1 MKVSEIMT
9 RDVQI
14 LQPDDTLQMAA
25 QRMRDYDI
33 GFLPVC
39 DGTVLMGVL
48 TDRDLVT
55 RALADGMDIKV
66 MLGRDLMT
74 TPPLYCF
81 DDQDLTE
88 AAKVMADHQ
97 VRRLVILGR
106 DNERVV
112 GVISLGD
119 LTRKGIADISGQVL
133 QKVSE
138 PINEESATNTNNA

>member
-25 QRMRDYDI
+25 QRMRDSDI
-33 GFLPVC
+33 GFMPVC
-39 DGTVLMGVL
+39 DGTTLLGVL
-48 TDRDLVT
+48 SDRDIVT
-55 RALADGMDIKV
+55 RALADGMDLSV

-81 DDQDLTE
+81 DDQDVTE
-88 AAKVMADHQ
+88 AAKVMAERQ
-97 VRRLVILGR
+97 VRRLVILSR

-119 LTRKGIADISGQVL
+119 LARKGITDVSGQVL
-133 QKVSE
+133 QRVSE
-138 PINEESATNTNNA
+138 PLDEETTTDTKNA

>member
-9 RDVQI
+9 RDLQI
-14 LQPDDTLQMAA
+14 LQPDETLQTAA

-39 DGTVLMGVL
+39 DGTNLMGAL
-48 TDRDLVT
+48 SDRDIVT
-55 RALADGMDIKV
+55 RAIAEGLDISV

-81 DDQDLTE
+81 DDQDVTE
-88 AAKVMADHQ
+88 AAKVMAEHQ

-106 DNERVV
+106 DSERVV

-119 LTRKGIADISGQVL
+119 LARKGITDISGHVL

-138 PINEESATNTNNA
+138 PVNEETATDTKNA